1 MKSIAI
7 IALVQNTS
15 AIQLNAE
22 FVNLAQ
28 GADINELGILGGNS
42 GGNQEQSELGGM
54 PNELGF
60 GGGGQEMDELGLG
73 PPPVSGASMKNVATG
88 APPPGFAEYMK
99 KKAEK
104 AN

>member
-1 MKSIAI
+1 
-7 IALVQNTS
+7 
-15 AIQLNAE
+15 
-22 FVNLAQ
+22 
-28 GADINELGILGGNS
+28 
-42 GGNQEQSELGGM
+42 M